1 MLMDNYSQQPM
12 SNLPPTPPAQINPV
26 QPGRVPVQAQVAKTK
41 TDSKKIFIIV
51 IILLS
56 VAFIAALVAFILF
69 FAKYNEAKT
78 DLDEKISVAVAKA
91 KDEQAEALEKEFA
104 EREKDPYKEFVG
116 PEDYGSL
123 GFKYP
128 RTWSVYIDSDASK
141 GGDFKAFLNP
151 NEVSSNP
158 DSATTTN
165 ALRVQI
171 VNRSTEAVKAD
182 YQKAVSAKDSKLS
195 AEEITINDVNAT
207 HYYGIIPGTEL
218 SGHVVLFKIRDKT
231 AILRTDSDLFVD
243 DFNDVL
249 NSVTFNE

>member
-1 MLMDNYSQQPM
+1 MDNFSQQPM

-41 TDSKKIFIIV
+41 TDSKKILIIV

-78 DLDEKISVAVAKA
+78 DLDEKIAVAVAKA
-91 KDEQAEALEKEFA
+91 EDEQAEALEKEFA
-104 EREKDPYKEFVG
+104 EREKDPFKEFVG
-116 PEDYGSL
+116 PEDYGLL

-128 RTWSVYIDSDASK
+128 RTWSVYIESDASK

-151 NEVSSNP
+151 NEVSSDP
-158 DSATTTN
+158 DSTTTTN

-171 VNRSTEAVKAD
+171 VNRSTESVKGD
-182 YQKAVSAKDSKLS
+182 YQKALTAKDAKLS
-195 AEEITINDVNAT
+195 AEEVTINGTNAT
-207 HYYGIIPGTEL
+207 HYYGVIPGTEF

-231 AILRTDSDLFVD
+231 AILQTDSNLFLN
-243 DFNDVL
+243 DFNTL
-249 NSVTFNE
+249 LLSVGFNA